1 LHRSPVH
8 CQLQCFEEFRATS
21 FDGEHT
27 DSLALQDREGT
38 PGRIASEPVV
48 RNGILLVGS
57 CHERRGRDSQENE
70 ELRQA
75 TEEPFSL
82 PYQDLC
88 KEQMDLKFRIMDL
101 KEALSEITGSTE
113 AALRQVRRNTS
124 AASTS

>member
-1 LHRSPVH
+1 M
-8 CQLQCFEEFRATS
+8 
-21 FDGEHT
+21 
-27 DSLALQDREGT
+27 
-38 PGRIASEPVV
+38 V

-57 CHERRGRDSQENE
+57 CREHIGRDSQENE

-75 TEEPFSL
+75 NDEPFSL
-82 PYQDLC
+82 PCQVLC